1 MYKTEAGELFE
12 FNPAATRGPS
22 LNRSALES
30 VYLQCVTSALECVP
44 SALNVKLVVCICT
57 GKKCVGVQV
66 QLFKWGRSASGVHW
80 ECAGSALI
88 CICKVHWSALGVC
101 SLTYLE
107 CVGVHCSALGVRS
120 LAYLKCIG
128 VRCSA
133 PGVRSLA
140 YLECVH
146 LHMRSALECIHL
158 SLRFASGLYQYH
170 CNYEIEKYII
180 YSLNSYRERSVNCWT
195 ETLNYKYHIVW
206 PCPCITSSATPLRFV
221 QIFW

>member
-1 MYKTEAGELFE
+1 MWHKWTWKGAKNCYYVATDLTDVCGPGWEPPTLISRWEFADLCEVYKYTHGMYKTEAGELFE

-88 CICKVHWSALGVC
+88 CICKVHWSAFGVRW
-101 SLTYLE
+101 E
-107 CVGVHCSALGVRS
+107 CVR
-120 LAYLKCIG
+120 
-128 VRCSA
+128 
-133 PGVRSLA
+133 
-140 YLECVH
+140 
-146 LHMRSALECIHL
+146 
-158 SLRFASGLYQYH
+158 
-170 CNYEIEKYII
+170 
-180 YSLNSYRERSVNCWT
+180 
-195 ETLNYKYHIVW
+195 
-206 PCPCITSSATPLRFV
+206 
-221 QIFW
+221 